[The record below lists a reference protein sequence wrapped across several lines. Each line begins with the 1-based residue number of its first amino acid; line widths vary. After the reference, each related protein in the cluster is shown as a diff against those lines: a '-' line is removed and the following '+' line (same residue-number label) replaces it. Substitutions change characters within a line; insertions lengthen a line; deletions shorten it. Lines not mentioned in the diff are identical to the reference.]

1 MSQKTSVLIV
11 GGGLG
16 GLAMAAQLTAS
27 GQTDFVVLEK
37 ADAVGGTW
45 RDNTYPGCAC
55 DVPVSLYQ
63 YSFAPSLAWS
73 HIYPRAAQVQQYAD
87 YIVDLFGYRDRV
99 KLGDGAASAVW
110 DEGKARWI
118 VTADS
123 GATYEAQHLVA
134 ALGQLNRPMIPDFK
148 GRDRF
153 AGPSFH
159 SARWRHD
166 IDLKGKRV
174 GVIGAAASAVQFI
187 PEIAK
192 EAGHLTIFQRSA
204 NWIVPRQDRE
214 IYDEEKALLM
224 TAPEVAMMGR
234 EQVYLTAEML
244 AWQAFSFTEVGRAA
258 YTKTATMH
266 LHNQIA
272 DPALRAKLTPDYPVG
287 CKRILVCDDY
297 YPTLTLP
304 HVRLVTEAIDTFTQA
319 GLRTRDGEEHG
330 LDVVIFATGFE
341 TTDWRWSMDVVGAG
355 GRTLREAW
363 ADGPES
369 YLGITASGFPNL
381 FMLYGPN
388 TNLGH
393 NSITFMIERQVEYI
407 LKAMAALEAAG
418 ADALD
423 PTPAAQTAF
432 NAELQERLSHTTWA
446 DPHCVS
452 WYKTASGRITQNW
465 SGDTRQY
472 AAAVKDVRLEDY
484 RLIRAAAL
492 APAP

>member
-1 MSQKTSVLIV
+1 MSETVEVAII
-11 GGGLG
+11 GAGLG

-27 GQTDFVVLEK
+27 GQSDFTVLEK
-37 ADAVGGTW
+37 EDAVGGTW

-87 YIVDLFGYRDRV
+87 YIVDLFGYRDRLR
-99 KLGDGAASAVW
+99 LGDGAASAVW
-110 DEGKARWI
+110 NEGKARWI

-134 ALGQLNRPMIPDFK
+134 ALGQLNRPLIPDIP
-148 GRDRF
+148 GRDTF
-153 AGPSFH
+153 GGPSFH

-166 IDLKGKRV
+166 VDLKGKRV
-174 GVIGAAASAVQFI
+174 GVIGSAASAVQFI
-187 PEIAK
+187 PEIAM
-192 EAGHLTIFQRSA
+192 EAGRLAIFQRSA
-204 NWIVPRQDRE
+204 NWIVPRMDRE

-224 TAPEVAMMGR
+224 TAPEIAMMGR

-244 AWQAFSFTEVGRAA
+244 AWQAFSYTEVGRAA

-266 LHNQIA
+266 LHRHIA
-272 DPALRAKLTPDYPVG
+272 DPELRAKLTPDYPVG

-297 YPTLTLP
+297 YPTLTQP
-304 HVRLVTEAIDTFTQA
+304 HVRLVTEGIDAITPA
-319 GLRTRDGEEHG
+319 GVRTRDGEEHP
-330 LDVVIFATGFE
+330 LDVLIFATGFE
-341 TTDWRWSMDVVGAG
+341 TTAWHWSMDVTGAG
-355 GRTLREAW
+355 GLRLQDAW
-363 ADGPES
+363 AEGPES
-369 YLGITASGFPNL
+369 YLGITTAGFPNL

-393 NSITFMIERQVEYI
+393 NSITFMIERQVDYI
-407 LKAMAALEAAG
+407 LKAMDALKQAS

-423 PTPAAQTAF
+423 VTPEAQAAF
-432 NAELQERLSHTTWA
+432 NAALQEKLARTTWA

-452 WYKTASGRITQNW
+452 WYKTASGKITQNW
-465 SGDTRQY
+465 SGDTRAY

-484 RLIRAAAL
+484 RLIRAPAL
-492 APAP
+492 AG